1 MSKKIALTALFTSFG
16 IVLSYIETF
25 IPIVGIP
32 GVKLGLANLVI
43 MLSLYLFGIREAFC
57 INLIRILLSG
67 FMFANIFSIIY
78 SLAGAFVSFIVM
90 VIAKKPGLSM
100 VTVGILGGV
109 FHNVGQIV
117 VASFVVE
124 TYSVYSYIPVLIIS
138 GMITGTVIGVLSFL
152 IKKRAGKYII
162 KMCKE

>member
-1 MSKKIALTALFTSFG
+1 
-16 IVLSYIETF
+16 
-25 IPIVGIP
+25 
-32 GVKLGLANLVI
+32 
-43 MLSLYLFGIREAFC
+43 
-57 INLIRILLSG
+57 
-67 FMFANIFSIIY
+67 
-78 SLAGAFVSFIVM
+78 M
-90 VIAKKPGLSM
+90 VIAKKQGLSM